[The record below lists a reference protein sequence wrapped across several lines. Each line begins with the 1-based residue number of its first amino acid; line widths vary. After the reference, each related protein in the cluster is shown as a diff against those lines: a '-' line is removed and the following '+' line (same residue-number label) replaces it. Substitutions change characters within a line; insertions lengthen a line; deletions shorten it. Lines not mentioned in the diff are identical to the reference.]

1 MLKYTIDGFSAIK
14 TCLFPWPVLS
24 VLMIFLVL
32 VPLILWKIKLYKK
45 TESLLIM
52 IIMHSIIIF
61 SVLFQFSFSIFSIV
75 GSGITLDNNLL
86 SLKSPVM
93 KEEINLN
100 VAQIALI
107 TNDEWLPINKIHG
120 IDSYAFNS
128 GFFELKNGQK
138 AFVFEHL
145 NTHAPYLLICYN
157 NNYFIINYL
166 QVLNLYQEIAKNN
179 PANLNI

>member
-32 VPLILWKIKLYKK
+32 IPLILWKIKLYKK

-128 GFFELKNGQK
+128 GFFELLDCKMK
-138 AFVFEHL
+138 
-145 NTHAPYLLICYN
+145 CDS
-157 NNYFIINYL
+157 
-166 QVLNLYQEIAKNN
+166 
-179 PANLNI
+179 